1 MEATCSFCQHCII
14 LGFTCLSILDKK
26 NKLPLFYNLY
36 LHVKVNY
43 IYRQLVG
50 IYAISVATIIVY
62 IHVGSVLTHSFVW
75 LLIFNSP
82 GLLSKLVFAGQVVSR
97 SQDPLL
103 WCGTFPV
110 LCYDNCRLNWLS
122 HDRLFFKGT
131 FNTPRHAHISSFYD
145 NTGVDLDAFGM

>member
-1 MEATCSFCQHCII
+1 MEATCSFCKNCII
-14 LGFTCLSILDKK
+14 LSFTCLSILDKK
-26 NKLPLFYNLY
+26 KIKRPLFYNFSVLTCKGKLY
-36 LHVKVNY
+36 LQTHIGDLCYCSGYHN
-43 IYRQLVG
+43 
-50 IYAISVATIIVY
+50 IIVY

-75 LLIFNSP
+75 LLIYNSP

-122 HDRLFFKGT
+122 HDRLLFKGT
-131 FNTPRHAHISSFYD
+131 FNSS
-145 NTGVDLDAFGM
+145 